1 MKPQT
6 IEELE
11 KKHSEEIA
19 DIKHSIGSMRQQLD
33 SLTILLNESNKERE
47 EQRRKIDRL
56 IRLLEGDPI
65 DPMSGLVN
73 RLLLIEKFVN
83 SMKSL
88 RQYLMGNIA
97 AAVFII
103 GFLGGVIAFFY
114 KAYEFFSNK

>member
-1 MKPQT
+1 
-6 IEELE
+6 
-11 KKHSEEIA
+11 
-19 DIKHSIGSMRQQLD
+19 MRQELQNLA
-33 SLTILLNESNKERE
+33 ILLNETIKERD
-47 EQRRKIDRL
+47 EQRRQIDRL

-65 DPMSGLVN
+65 DPERGLVN
-73 RLLLIEKFVN
+73 RLILIEKFVN

>member
-1 MKPQT
+1 MQQT
-6 IEELE
+6 IEDLE
-11 KKHSEEIA
+11 RKHEAEIA
-19 DIKHSIGSMRQQLD
+19 HIRHDVNSMRQELQNLA
-33 SLTILLNESNKERE
+33 ILLNETIKERD
-47 EQRRKIDRL
+47 EQRRQIDRL

-65 DPMSGLVN
+65 DPERGLVN
-73 RLLLIEKFVN
+73 RLILIEKFVN

>member
-1 MKPQT
+1 MSQT
-6 IEELE
+6 IEQLE
-11 KKHSEEIA
+11 RKHAEEIA
-19 DIKHSIGSMRQQLD
+19 NIRHDVNQMRQELHN
-33 SLTILLNESNKERE
+33 TIILLNEANAKRDALEKNVE
-47 EQRRKIDRL
+47 RL

-65 DPMSGLVN
+65 DPERGLVN
-73 RLLLIEKFVN
+73 RLILIEKFVN

-114 KAYEFFSNK
+114 KAYEFFNNK